1 MLNEETEI
9 QQKAAIYI
17 RTSSEAQGEGASPV
31 EQESDCQLLAKE
43 NSLIVVRFYRDI
55 EKYRVKNKLVE
66 PSGLRSDRP
75 GLLAMLQDVS
85 RRDFDVILAWREDR
99 LYRGLRSML
108 MVLESTQQYKITIM
122 LAKEAFDP
130 KIAPIR
136 AWAAQMELESMQERM
151 TMGVIARLKAGKA
164 NAGQDRYGYARSG
177 EKIILLEEEAQWVRQ
192 IFAWY
197 TQKTSILQIRK
208 QLINANAP
216 QKECGILRRIQWS
229 RSSIQAILGSAREYA
244 YGYKTYS
251 RAGQTFHIH
260 VAPIIDMPTYELFAK
275 MREEN
280 KTYSKQRKKNDYLLS
295 GHLKCTCNLIWRART
310 AAHRRSRK
318 GEWVERKTPIS
329 TYFCPQPHK
338 ELRPPDCPKSV
349 NAKDAEAQVWEKLY
363 EFVMNPDFL
372 LAQAKELV
380 RQLQKNHEYL
390 QQTHKELLEELE
402 KQSHK
407 RQQIITDARK
417 AQRDDDDFLEQLREL
432 YGEEE
437 RLKHRLATI
446 EQELKNYIE
455 VDWET
460 KANDYVSNLQT
471 GMEELNSAISQT
483 PEEQHRIFLLKKQ
496 LVDELVTEAI
506 IDGERD
512 IKVEFRAKII
522 DLAVSK
528 EILDFPNSREIVARL

>member
-1 MLNEETEI
+1 LLNEETEI